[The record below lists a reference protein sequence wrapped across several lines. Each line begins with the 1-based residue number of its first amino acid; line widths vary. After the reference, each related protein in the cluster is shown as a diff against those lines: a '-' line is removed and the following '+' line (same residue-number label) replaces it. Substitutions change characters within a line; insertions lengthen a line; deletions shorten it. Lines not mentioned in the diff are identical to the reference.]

1 VKSEKWK
8 VERREKRKETMNHYE
23 LAINFYKNRGERHNN
38 ALWTIRQKRDK
49 AVKEV
54 PEWENLRK
62 EASDIKDYV
71 IENMPELIEKFTKN
85 AKEQGIDVVFAKNAQ
100 EHNETV
106 LKYLK
111 EINASQIVKS
121 KSMLTEECGL
131 NEYLQKNGI
140 EVTDTDLGERIVQLR
155 GEKPSHIVLPAIHT
169 TKEDVAEILNETQ
182 TDPAYLTHKM
192 RKLLRKKFL
201 EADAGISGANFLV
214 AGKGWA
220 VVCTNEGNADLG
232 AVLPPL
238 HIISVGIEKLI
249 PDMNDLGVFLRLLSR
264 NATGQKITTYTSIL
278 GKKQNGKRAIIL
290 VDNGRLAKAK
300 TQFKEVLK
308 CIRCS
313 ACLTTC
319 PVFRRSGGHAY
330 RYVIPGPIGSLLAPL
345 EDKKEYADLPFACTL
360 CGSCEAVCPVKIP
373 FTKQLVNIR
382 QYVKMNNV
390 KWKMENVGMKIVENT
405 MHSPK
410 MFKLFSTIL
419 RLTPKPL
426 LESVIKEWSR
436 YKALPCIP
444 KERFIK

>member
-1 VKSEKWK
+1 MK
-8 VERREKRKETMNHYE
+8 HYE
-23 LAINFYKNRGERHNN
+23 LAVKFYKQKGPRHDKS
-38 ALWTIRQKRDK
+38 LWTIRQKRDK

-54 PEWENLRK
+54 PEWEELRNK
-62 EASDIKDYV
+62 ASEIKDYV
-71 IENMPELIEKFTKN
+71 IENLHSLVDEFIKN
-85 AKEQGIDVVFAKNAQ
+85 AKNAGIEVVFAKDAK

-111 EINASQIVKS
+111 QINAEKIVKS

-131 NEYLQKNGI
+131 NEFLQKNGI
-140 EVTDTDLGERIVQLR
+140 EVIDTDLGERIVQLR

-169 TKEDVAEILNETQ
+169 TKEDVAEILNETN
-182 TDPAYLTHKM
+182 TDPTYLTHKM
-192 RKLLRKKFL
+192 RKLLRKEFL
-201 EADAGISGANFLV
+201 SADAGLSGANFIV
-214 AGKGWA
+214 ADKGWA

-238 HIISVGIEKLI
+238 HIISVGIEKIVPNLEA
-249 PDMNDLGVFLRLLSR
+249 LGVFLRMLAR
-264 NATGQKITTYTSIL
+264 NATGQKITTYTSIF
-278 GKKQNGKRAIIL
+278 GKKENGKRMIIL
-290 VDNGRLAKAK
+290 VDNGRFERVKSE
-300 TQFKEVLK
+300 FKQTLK

-319 PVFRRSGGHAY
+319 PVFRRSGGHSY

-345 EDKKEYADLPFACTL
+345 SDKEEYSDLPFACTL

-373 FTKQLVNIR
+373 FTKQLVNMR
-382 QYVKMNNV
+382 HYVKS
-390 KWKMENVGMKIVENT
+390 MENGELRIENLGFKFIEKS

-426 LESVIKEWSR
+426 LESVAKEWSR
-436 YKALPCIP
+436 YKALPAIP
-444 KERFIK
+444 KERFISL